1 MWYSALKKILIQFNC
16 IRWLCMEMA
25 VESKPNAN
33 PFYIVHLFDSVK
45 TTCSIL
51 YSNETEKKD
60 STFTVHK
67 KNQSVYWCCTF
78 IAEKNSV

>member
-1 MWYSALKKILIQFNC
+1 
-16 IRWLCMEMA
+16 MA

-67 KNQSVYWCCTF
+67 KNQSVYWCCTY
-78 IAEKNSV
+78 IAEQKITFK

>member
-1 MWYSALKKILIQFNC
+1 
-16 IRWLCMEMA
+16 MA

-33 PFYIVHLFDSVK
+33 PFYIVHLFDTVK

-51 YSNETEKKD
+51 YYNETEKKD

-67 KNQSVYWCCTF
+67 KNQSVYWCFTY